1 MLNRRFRRPA
11 RILLSCAR
19 FRRRLGLA
27 AATRL
32 RRGLSVRCPFLG
44 LVGALCLVA
53 AACVGQQDKLA
64 DTGPQA
70 SSPTAA
76 EEQEADA
83 GGTDEDGGSDGSGGT
98 DGAGVTASSSTA
110 DDSEAVQAISVD
122 VIGAFFPAS
131 SADTD
136 SLGEFYRTFS
146 RATEPKIE
154 ACMRQAGFDF
164 SFPDDSSA
172 ASTHW
177 SDFPDLD
184 KLEEVGFHG
193 NQAYDEP
200 ESESVANP
208 FDPLAEIPE
217 GLREQFRLDIGACS
231 EPHYAPLDQVQDVAG
246 ILQGQWYNEL
256 ASIDSSPEV
265 AEQFS
270 IWRECMVDGGMP
282 ILPGDGPHA
291 AGSLGFFDNAR
302 FQDLLDQ
309 DLEVAREYEM
319 DAARLYVSCM
329 RPVEE
334 VRQPLRDAARR
345 QFLEDNS
352 EEVRAIQELANQVLR
367 ELEQAQ

>member
-122 VIGAFFPAS
+122 IVKVFFPTSA
-131 SADTD
+131 ADTHSTVD
-136 SLGEFYRTFS
+136 FFTVIN
-146 RATEPKIE
+146 RATFPRIQ
-154 ACMRQAGFDF
+154 ACMREAGFEY
-164 SFPDDSSA
+164 SPPGGSSDDPG
-172 ASTHW
+172 HW
-177 SDFPDLD
+177 ADFPDLD
-184 KLEEVGFHG
+184 KLEEFGWYGDQGHD
-193 NQAYDEP
+193 APDSEP
-200 ESESVANP
+200 AVDPSE
-208 FDPLAEIPE
+208 PLAGIPQE
-217 GLREQFRLDIGACS
+217 LHAQLEAELRACT
-231 EPHYAPLDQVQDVAG
+231 ELHYAPRNRITDAARVLEH
-246 ILQGQWYNEL
+246 QWWNEL
-256 ASIDSSPEV
+256 ASIDSAPEV
-265 AEQFS
+265 VEQFR

-282 ILPGDGPHA
+282 VRRGDDPSATESVSSFDTARYRELSAQSRA
-291 AGSLGFFDNAR
+291 A
-302 FQDLLDQ
+302 
-309 DLEVAREYEM
+309 AREYEM
-319 DAARLYVSCM
+319 AAAKLYVSCM

-352 EEVRAIQELANQVLR
+352 EEVRAIQELANQLLR
-367 ELEQAQ
+367 DLEQAQ